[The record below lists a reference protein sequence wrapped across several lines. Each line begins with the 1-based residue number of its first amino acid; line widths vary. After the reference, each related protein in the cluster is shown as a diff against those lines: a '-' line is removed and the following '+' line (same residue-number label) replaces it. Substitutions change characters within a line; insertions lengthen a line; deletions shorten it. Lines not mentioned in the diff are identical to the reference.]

1 MREQAINP
9 PKAALDL
16 LIHRT
21 LALGP
26 EHGRRISERIHRS
39 PARLFKFNKSRC
51 IRLSSGWNAAAGL
64 RRIAVNQ
71 SGTYLHPSPQK
82 ESMEAPCA
90 ASGSAH

>member
-9 PKAALDL
+9 PQVALDL
-16 LIHRT
+16 PILRT

-71 SGTYLHPSPQK
+71 SGTYLHQSAQK

-90 ASGSAH
+90 ANGSAL